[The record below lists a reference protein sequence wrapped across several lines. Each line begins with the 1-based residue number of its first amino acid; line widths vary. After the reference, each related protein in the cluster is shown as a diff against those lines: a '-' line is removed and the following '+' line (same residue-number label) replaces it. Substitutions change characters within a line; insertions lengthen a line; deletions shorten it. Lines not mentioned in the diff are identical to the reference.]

1 MALDKI
7 LRCFKPNWSSGG
19 ASPGNLSSAFSGP
32 YNIRILHQAE
42 TAEPRSLED
51 DPSRDTS
58 KLRHSAGPGI
68 QFMSDLHWERFH
80 DKVAQRYSVPEI
92 PRRAPYIILA
102 GDIGRFCGRNALQ
115 NALQQL
121 CERFDKVLLI
131 PGNHEFYGSARE
143 EELRVAGAMSQELGD
158 KFVLLNRTR
167 VDLEDVM
174 ILGCTLQ
181 SFIPEE
187 AHLTNDFAQIRG
199 WTVADHN
206 AEHRR
211 DLQ

>member
-1 MALDKI
+1 
-7 LRCFKPNWSSGG
+7 
-19 ASPGNLSSAFSGP
+19 
-32 YNIRILHQAE
+32 
-42 TAEPRSLED
+42 
-51 DPSRDTS
+51 
-58 KLRHSAGPGI
+58 
-68 QFMSDLHWERFH
+68 MSDLHWERFH

-131 PGNHEFYGSARE
+131 PRNHEFYGSARE

-187 AHLTNDFAQIRG
+187 AQLTNDFAQIRG